1 MVMARWRSLLMQLKI
16 IPVSS
21 RRAAEGLRNGP
32 WRAGGC
38 REAARGRVMGMLPGR
53 GIGSFLAMLT
63 LAAGTALAQDNA
75 GDVAEV
81 RIAYIT
87 EAVKTLPPLSL
98 VDPPVFDNGLLGAR
112 LGIDDSNT
120 TGKFTKQ
127 HFTLDESVVPES
139 GDVVA
144 AARALLAEG
153 DRFIV
158 ADLPASQLLAV
169 ADLPEAKNA
178 LILNVRAKD
187 DALRGPDCRANVLHV
202 MPSYA
207 MLADGLGQYLMWK
220 RWTDWFLVVGT
231 GADDELFA
239 AALRRTATRFNADI
253 VEERVF
259 DAEPGARRTDT
270 GHAQIQKQMPVF
282 TQDVDYDVL
291 LVADVRDAF
300 GQYLPYRT
308 WEPRPVVGTQ
318 GLVPTA
324 WSRVLEQWG
333 ATQMQNRF
341 AEPNGRWMTE
351 RDYAGWLAVR
361 AISEATT
368 RTGSAAYD
376 AVNAYIRSPKF
387 GVAGFKGL
395 ALSFRDWDGQMRQ
408 PILLAEAR
416 TLVSVSPQEGFLH
429 QFSELDTLGVDRPET
444 SCHLQ

>member
-1 MVMARWRSLLMQLKI
+1 
-16 IPVSS
+16 
-21 RRAAEGLRNGP
+21 
-32 WRAGGC
+32 
-38 REAARGRVMGMLPGR
+38 
-53 GIGSFLAMLT
+53 
-63 LAAGTALAQDNA
+63 
-75 GDVAEV
+75 
-81 RIAYIT
+81 
-87 EAVKTLPPLSL
+87 
-98 VDPPVFDNGLLGAR
+98 
-112 LGIDDSNT
+112 
-120 TGKFTKQ
+120 
-127 HFTLDESVVPES
+127 
-139 GDVVA
+139 
-144 AARALLAEG
+144 
-153 DRFIV
+153 
-158 ADLPASQLLAV
+158 
-169 ADLPEAKNA
+169 
-178 LILNVRAKD
+178 
-187 DALRGPDCRANVLHV
+187 
-202 MPSYA
+202 